1 MNANNLLNM
10 AIRVAEYEKN
20 DNLVIDLL
28 RAKQNEAR
36 RLYLLRR
43 LSEAT
48 VREAA
53 NATA

>member
-1 MNANNLLNM
+1 MNSSSLLNM

-36 RLYLLRR
+36 RLYLESIAERI
-43 LSEAT
+43 LSE
-48 VREAA
+48 VP